1 MTHPVVVVRRSNHV
15 TMRVTIMSAT
25 GGVRPGKT
33 FELKKTTAGF
43 DLGRISKYSPRRTPK
58 RNRPVTSMAEAS
70 VASIAGISTKAM
82 SQPLTKPTSAIVR
95 MARTMAG
102 GPDRPALTSVLN
114 VVAPATI
121 AATCD
126 RSRPREM
133 MTTAMPQ
140 LRMTRDVELDRMTER
155 FPSVAKPG
163 IVKEKV
169 TAHPPV
175 GDGAA
180 ARTFLMA
187 EKASRPFR
195 AAVATADRTPA

>member
-1 MTHPVVVVRRSNHV
+1 
-15 TMRVTIMSAT
+15 
-25 GGVRPGKT
+25 
-33 FELKKTTAGF
+33 
-43 DLGRISKYSPRRTPK
+43 
-58 RNRPVTSMAEAS
+58 MADAS

-82 SQPLTKPTSAIVR
+82 SQPLARPISIIAR

-102 GPDRPALTSVLN
+102 GPVRPALISVQN

-155 FPSVAKPG
+155 FPSVAKPR
-163 IVKEKV
+163 IVTEKRTISARL
-169 TAHPPV
+169 TAMTIGSSRLRRGLLPELTVALAIASVMKAHLCGSLGLKNLPRFGGA
-175 GDGAA
+175 GDVERQLLEDPADLQHLRGA
-180 ARTFLMA
+180 
-187 EKASRPFR
+187 
-195 AAVATADRTPA
+195 